1 MKTLLIALA
10 GAAAARRPVRPARA
24 PADRPARKNF
34 KYGTGD
40 GQTMATAVEIRT
52 RSESDGGVMIK
63 DWIRANYP
71 GFTIHR
77 AGAHRAARQGLQHD
91 HHHRAEQHL
100 APRVLRHLDVL
111 PPHRQPRTSRSRI
124 PDAWNCAPTTS
135 RCCCGCWPRSA
146 PARCIGYE
154 RSFHGRPAG
163 LRTHVLVCLASSVL
177 MLVTVYEDH
186 WVRIAG
192 EARLD
197 PTRMAQGIMTGIGF
211 LGAGVIVKEGLNVR
225 GLTTAASIWITAAIG
240 VLAGV
245 GLVSC
250 RWSFAVMLTLLV
262 LSVFR
267 WIEMRVPTQ
276 AYYYFDV
283 KYAREGN
290 LSEEGMRELLE
301 QARLQRRQFQLPAR
315 RRRQRAQP
323 ASQDDA
329 ADHRPRRGV
338 APGALAR
345 GKPDRARIPAVTRR

>member
-1 MKTLLIALA
+1 MDLHADYLQMMLRLLAAVGA
-10 GAAAARRPVRPARA
+10 GA
-24 PADRPARKNF
+24 
-34 KYGTGD
+34 
-40 GQTMATAVEIRT
+40 
-52 RSESDGGVMIK
+52 
-63 DWIRANYP
+63 
-71 GFTIHR
+71 
-77 AGAHRAARQGLQHD
+77 
-91 HHHRAEQHL
+91 
-100 APRVLRHLDVL
+100 
-111 PPHRQPRTSRSRI
+111 
-124 PDAWNCAPTTS
+124 
-135 RCCCGCWPRSA
+135 
-146 PARCIGYE
+146 CIGYE

-163 LRTHVLVCLASSVL
+163 LRTHVLVCMASAVL

-245 GLVSC
+245 GLYVPMLFS
-250 RWSFAVMLTLLV
+250 VVLTLMV

-290 LSEEGMRELLE
+290 LSEEGMRELLS
-301 QARLQRRQFQLPAR
+301 RLGFSVANFSYRLEGTGID
-315 RRRQRAQP
+315 RALRHKMTLQTTDRKA
-323 ASQDDA
+323 AS
-329 ADHRPRRGV
+329 R
-338 APGALAR
+338 LAR
-345 GKPDRARIPAVTRR
+345 WLEENETVHEFRLSPTGD